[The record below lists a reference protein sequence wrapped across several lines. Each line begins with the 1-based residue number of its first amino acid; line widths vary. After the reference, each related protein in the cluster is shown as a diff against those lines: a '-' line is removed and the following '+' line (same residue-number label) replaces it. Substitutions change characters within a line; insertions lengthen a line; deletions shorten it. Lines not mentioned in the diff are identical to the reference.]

1 MKKAVARSI
10 LVVVMLLAF
19 AVIAEAQQAK
29 KVPRLGVPKIRY
41 PYPYSPV
48 DWGGICAGPAGPGLG

>member
-19 AVIAEAQQAK
+19 AVIAEAQ
-29 KVPRLGVPKIRY
+29 
-41 PYPYSPV
+41 
-48 DWGGICAGPAGPGLG
+48 